1 MNPVEKH
8 RIQHRDNLLQQLAA
22 KPHRARI
29 VHLHKLRTIGIITTY
44 PTDEEQVTLS
54 QFMHHITQIG
64 STIRKIEMPPNLE
77 QQLDKYG
84 LPKTELIQ
92 PFTNYHYDLLINAT
106 PADDTFGLF
115 VTLNSSSNLRVAYH
129 DTTHPLSDITMATYD
144 LIIRGNGPIVLSQY
158 LLNLLNILVQ
168 IRKTPQM
175 N

>member
-1 MNPVEKH
+1 
-8 RIQHRDNLLQQLAA
+8 
-22 KPHRARI
+22 
-29 VHLHKLRTIGIITTY
+29 
-44 PTDEEQVTLS
+44 
-54 QFMHHITQIG
+54 
-64 STIRKIEMPPNLE
+64 MPPNLE

-129 DTTHPLSDITMATYD
+129 DTTFPLSDITLATYD